1 MAKVPRHTLA
11 SVIGSKL
18 TASNEKR
25 LARETAAY
33 LLNEKRSG
41 ELDSLLR
48 DIEQYRADNGIV
60 EVVAV
65 SAFPLDAK
73 ARKEVEAKIRTA
85 YPKAK
90 RILITERI
98 DANQLAGVRLE
109 LANQQ
114 LDLTIR
120 TKLNQFKQ
128 RTSVHGTA

>member
-1 MAKVPRHTLA
+1 MAKIPRHTLA
-11 SVIGSKL
+11 SVIAGKL
-18 TASNEKR
+18 TAGNEKK
-25 LARETAAY
+25 LAREAAAY
-33 LLNEKRSG
+33 LLSEKRSG

-48 DIEQYRADNGIV
+48 DVEQYRADNGVV

-73 ARKEVEAKIRTA
+73 ARKEIEAKIREV
-85 YPKAK
+85 YPQAK
-90 RILITERI
+90 QVMITERI
-98 DANQLAGVRLE
+98 DADQLAGVRLE

-128 RTSVHGTA
+128 LTTA

>member
-11 SVIGSKL
+11 SVIAGKL
-18 TASNEKR
+18 TASSEKK

-33 LLNEKRSG
+33 LLSERRSG

-48 DIEQYRADNGIV
+48 DVEQYRADNGVV

-73 ARKEVEAKIRTA
+73 ARTEVEAKIRSV

-90 RILITERI
+90 QIMITERL

-128 RTSVHGTA
+128 LTTA

>member
-11 SVIGSKL
+11 SVIGGKL
-18 TASNEKR
+18 TASNEKK

-33 LLNEKRSG
+33 LLSERRSG

-48 DIEQYRADNGIV
+48 DVEQYRADNGVV

-73 ARKEVEAKIRTA
+73 AHKEVEAKIRSV
-85 YPKAK
+85 YPKANQ
-90 RILITERI
+90 IMITQRI